1 MSLVDYATAARR
13 RAPGRRPLRF
23 QPGLWLAW
31 SIMITALLMA
41 LAPQLFSGYN
51 PLEGTAGAQRLAPQ
65 AGHWLGTDQLG
76 RDLWTRIVY
85 GAVTLF
91 PPRWRPSLS
100 DCWSAPRSARWP
112 APLPDAS
119 SRW

>member
-23 QPGLWLAW
+23 QPGLWLAR
-31 SIMITALLMA
+31 SIMIIALLMA

-51 PLEGTAGAQRLAPQ
+51 PLEGTAGAQRRRRRPATGWEPTSWD
-65 AGHWLGTDQLG
+65 ATCG
-76 RDLWTRIVY
+76 RGSSMARS
-85 GAVTLF
+85 TL